1 MSIKIGQAS
10 LGETGGRNQQPGNQ
24 NGRELNISN
33 WYNGRWLGILRYKSR
48 KKAERA
54 AQTCEA
60 AIKNRNIGYD
70 MDNRNTAYE
79 AARAV
84 GWDVSRITKPVE
96 TDCSALMMLCA
107 VAAGCAS
114 VEALYRRQG
123 NSCTTYCMLHDW
135 PATGDFVLL
144 TGSKYL
150 TKDANLLRGDVLVSE
165 GHTVMALED
174 GKMQRRKPNGR
185 KEQDHRRRKGNHR
198 RTHPEERHELR
209 QGSRYRRRAGSRSE
223 QQGQYRCAES
233 QGKVSPAGRRAE
245 GSDES
250 ITARLALPKELQ
262 HLTRSDWERVADE
275 GLLDEIDQQI
285 VNLYIV
291 RRLPQMDAAGEIGI
305 DRKTISR
312 RLPHIYN
319 TARRL
324 TGA

>member
-24 NGRELNISN
+24 TGRELNISN
-33 WYNGRWLGILRYKSR
+33 WYNGRWLGVLRYKSR

-84 GWDVSRITKPVE
+84 GWDVSRIAKPVE

-150 TKDANLLRGDVLVSE
+150 TTDANLRRLASRPGAGALPVEGPRRWKKCRG
-165 GHTVMALED
+165 GN
-174 GKMQRRKPNGR
+174 RNGR
-185 KEQDHRRRKGNHR
+185 KEQDHRRRKG
-198 RTHPEERHELR
+198 
-209 QGSRYRRRAGSRSE
+209 
-223 QQGQYRCAES
+223 
-233 QGKVSPAGRRAE
+233 
-245 GSDES
+245 
-250 ITARLALPKELQ
+250 
-262 HLTRSDWERVADE
+262 
-275 GLLDEIDQQI
+275 
-285 VNLYIV
+285 
-291 RRLPQMDAAGEIGI
+291 
-305 DRKTISR
+305 SR
-312 RLPHIYN
+312 R
-319 TARRL
+319 
-324 TGA
+324 

>member
-24 NGRELNISN
+24 TGRELNISN

-48 KKAERA
+48 KKAELA

-84 GWDVSRITKPVE
+84 GWDVSRIAKPVE

-150 TKDANLLRGDVLVSE
+150 TTDANLLRGDVLVSE

-174 GKMQRRKPNGR
+174 GKNAEEETEMVEKSKIIVDGKEVAVERILKNGTNYVKVR
-185 KEQDHRRRKGNHR
+185 DIAAALDLEVGNKGNIAVLNHK
-198 RTHPEERHELR
+198 EKKGGGAYVAAGAG
-209 QGSRYRRRAGSRSE
+209 QAAARAGQADQKGYGGRNLS
-223 QQGQYRCAES
+223 GQS
-233 QGKVSPAGRRAE
+233 WPGK
-245 GSDES
+245 
-250 ITARLALPKELQ
+250 
-262 HLTRSDWERVADE
+262 
-275 GLLDEIDQQI
+275 
-285 VNLYIV
+285 
-291 RRLPQMDAAGEIGI
+291 
-305 DRKTISR
+305 
-312 RLPHIYN
+312 
-319 TARRL
+319 
-324 TGA
+324 

>member
-24 NGRELNISN
+24 TGRELNISN

-70 MDNRNTAYE
+70 MADRNTTYE
-79 AARAV
+79 AARAA
-84 GWDVSRITKPVE
+84 GWDVSKITKPVE
-96 TDCSALMMLCA
+96 TDCSGLMTLCA

-135 PATGDFVLL
+135 PATGDFELL

-150 TKDANLLRGDVLVSE
+150 ATDANLLRGDVLVSS

-174 GKMQRRKPNGR
+174 GKNAEEETEMVEKSKIIVDGKEVTVERILKNGTNYVKVR
-185 KEQDHRRRKGNHR
+185 DLAAALDLEVSNKGNIAVL
-198 RTHPEERHELR
+198 TH
-209 QGSRYRRRAGSRSE
+209 
-223 QQGQYRCAES
+223 
-233 QGKVSPAGRRAE
+233 
-245 GSDES
+245 
-250 ITARLALPKELQ
+250 KE
-262 HLTRSDWERVADE
+262 
-275 GLLDEIDQQI
+275 
-285 VNLYIV
+285 
-291 RRLPQMDAAGEIGI
+291 
-305 DRKTISR
+305 K
-312 RLPHIYN
+312 
-319 TARRL
+319 
-324 TGA
+324 